1 MLWASPPDDGAD
13 ADGRFDVDSVL
24 VTEFLLSF
32 VGTLAGLKL
41 SSDIAACIQRARRFR
56 AFRPGRSQRGYL
68 SVTDAPQRV
77 IAARRPVLLPR
88 HSNRS
93 RSSTA
98 RPKTW
103 QPTSL
108 PGNPAVGCRLQNN
121 VKGGTASLFVK
132 GGKSPLA
139 QHTKKKLVPLVLARL
154 EEAAK
159 TQERW
164 RHLLLNDVET

>member
-77 IAARRPVLLPR
+77 IAARRPVLLLVTQTGQDPL
-88 HSNRS
+88 
-93 RSSTA
+93 
-98 RPKTW
+98 
-103 QPTSL
+103 QPG
-108 PGNPAVGCRLQNN
+108 P
-121 VKGGTASLFVK
+121 
-132 GGKSPLA
+132 
-139 QHTKKKLVPLVLARL
+139 KLVSQPVCGKPGSWLSTP
-154 EEAAK
+154 K
-159 TQERW
+159 QC
-164 RHLLLNDVET
+164 

>member
-1 MLWASPPDDGAD
+1 MRWASPPDDGAD

-41 SSDIAACIQRARRFR
+41 SSDIAACIQRALRFQSFLGQGR
-56 AFRPGRSQRGYL
+56 FQEDMNRLRPP
-68 SVTDAPQRV
+68 PQRV
-77 IAARRPVLLPR
+77 LAALRRQGCF
-88 HSNRS
+88 NEQ
-93 RSSTA
+93 TGQD
-98 RPKTW
+98 RPQRGLKLAAN
-103 QPTSL
+103 QFAGK
-108 PGNPAVGCRLQNN
+108 PGSCRLQNN
-121 VKGGTASLFVK
+121 VKGGTASIFVK